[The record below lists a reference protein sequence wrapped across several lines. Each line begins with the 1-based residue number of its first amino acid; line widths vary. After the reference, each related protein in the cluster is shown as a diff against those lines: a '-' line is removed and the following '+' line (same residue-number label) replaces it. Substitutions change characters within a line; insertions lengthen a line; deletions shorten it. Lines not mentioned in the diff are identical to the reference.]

1 MLLNDD
7 GIQPFDN
14 GHAFRHNL
22 AADER
27 ESLAHMLMFPEQG
40 IAGFIYP
47 TMRQS
52 GPAKAR
58 AALFGPGLTNPVQE
72 EVELPYPATMDFDDW
87 RLGPLR
93 MAVCDPHKAVE
104 LDWQG
109 ERIEFSG
116 RYQAS
121 HPPYAFS
128 MHPRGNP
135 PYYGRDRTEQ
145 HDRLTASVGVDDLR
159 FEHQGWMIRD
169 HSWGPRIWGLNQHHK
184 WFHAVTNSVSIHVFE
199 MQSFGA
205 VEMRGYISK
214 DGRMSH
220 IRKAAFDVTFDPSMM
235 QQAIS
240 LTVEDCAGRSVQ
252 VRAET
257 FASIRLEWDP
267 AVYLCE
273 AALKVDIAGEQ
284 GVGWA
289 EFCWNRAYFDLAQ
302 ASVERF
308 APSGVATTL
317 IGE

>member
-1 MLLNDD
+1 MPLHDQ
-7 GIQPFDN
+7 GILPFSKDR
-14 GHAFRHNL
+14 AFRHKL
-22 AADER
+22 ASDER
-27 ESLAHMLMFPEQG
+27 ESLAHMLLFPEQG

-58 AALFGPGLTNPVQE
+58 ASLFGPGLPIPVQE
-72 EVELPYPATMDFDDW
+72 EVELPYPASMDFGDW

-93 MAVCDPHKAVE
+93 MAVLDPHETVE

-109 ERIEFSG
+109 ERIQFNG
-116 RYQAS
+116 RFQAS

-145 HDRLTASVGVDDLR
+145 HGRLSATVGVDGLR
-159 FEHQGWMIRD
+159 FDHQGWMIRD

-184 WFHAVTNSVSIHVFE
+184 WFHAATDNISIHVFE
-199 MQSFGA
+199 MQFFGA
-205 VEMRGYISK
+205 VELRGYLWK

-220 IRKAAFDVTFDPSMM
+220 IRKAAFEVTFDPFMM
-235 QQAIS
+235 QKAIN
-240 LTVEDCAGRSVQ
+240 LTVEDCAGRSEY
-252 VRAET
+252 VRAEA
-257 FASIRLEWDP
+257 FANIRLEWDP

-273 AALKVDIAGEQ
+273 SALKVSIGEEQ

-302 ASVERF
+302 KSVERF
-308 APSGVATTL
+308 APLGVATTM